1 MVTLIERHKEHMT
14 RILSYNILVGG
25 TRRVDQLTHML
36 QPARPDIIGLVEANN
51 PYVVDELAKR
61 LDMHAVMT
69 ARGKHSQD
77 WQLALLTRLPI
88 VYSKTHTHAGLLGKP
103 VLEVCVEE
111 ENGQQLTVF
120 VTHLSAA
127 FSKRRAGDNIRR
139 REAQEVLHIMA
150 HKQGTPHL
158 LLGDFNS
165 LAPGDIFQA
174 SNLLCYIVNMDKQYR
189 KNPASVEGHP
199 YLDFVVPASL
209 RIFNPLLRII
219 PKSKL
224 LMSCFDRA
232 AAIYA
237 PRGTISLLRS
247 AGYVDCFHRANLSAP
262 GFTCPSAAP
271 AGRID
276 YIFAS
281 PELAGRLDTCTV
293 LTAGDNVTGD
303 KASDHLP
310 VSAEFGELVP
320 LHEIITDSIQN
331 SQQYTRSQTLVDI
344 S

>member
-1 MVTLIERHKEHMT
+1 MT
-14 RILSYNILVGG
+14 RILSYNILVGA
-25 TRRVDQLTHML
+25 TRRVNQLTAML
-36 QPARPDIIGLVEANN
+36 RPAQADIIGLVEAND
-51 PYVVDELAKR
+51 PHVVDTLAER
-61 LDMHAVMT
+61 LGMQAVMS
-69 ARGKHSQD
+69 ARGEHSQD
-77 WQLALLTRLPI
+77 WQVALLTRLPV
-88 VYSKTHTHAGLLGKP
+88 VYSKTYRASNILFKP

-111 ENGQQLTVF
+111 ENGQQLTIF

-139 REAQEVLHIMA
+139 REIQEVLHIMA

-165 LAPGDIFQA
+165 LAPGDAFQA
-174 SNLLCYIVNMDKQYR
+174 SNLLRYLVNIDKYYR

-199 YLDFVVPASL
+199 YLNFVVPASL

-219 PKSKL
+219 PRSKL
-224 LMSCFDRA
+224 LTYFFDQA
-232 AAIYA
+232 AAVYA
-237 PRGTISLLRS
+237 PRGVISLLGS
-247 AGYVDCFHRANLSAP
+247 AGYADCFRRVNLSAP
-262 GFTCPSAAP
+262 GFTCPAIAP

-293 LTAGDNVTGD
+293 LTSGEDVTGD

-310 VSAEFGELVP
+310 VIAAFGEPVH
-320 LHEIITDSIQN
+320 LHETIADSLPDSYQHSC
-331 SQQYTRSQTLVDI
+331 SQSLVNI